1 MQPKLWVITG
11 ANGHF
16 ANTLIRRLINEG
28 ENVVAFVLPN
38 DRCKALADLDVRIVE
53 GDIKNLRD
61 VNRLLDS
68 CMQSPE
74 EICVVHA
81 AGIVSIDFK
90 EKVRIHEVNVVG
102 TRNIAQVCKERKI
115 GRFVYISSVHA
126 FCEPSSDEIIDER
139 SMIDPN
145 AVEGLYAKSK
155 AEATLEIREMIR
167 EGLNATIIFP
177 SGMIGPYDYGCGHMT
192 QLVLDYAAGRLRVCV
207 NGGYDFADVRDVA
220 NGVVDIVHQ
229 CPSGEAYILSGE
241 YISVIQ
247 ILRVLETVFPK
258 YPVVA
263 QVPLKVAKAVAPMAE
278 IYYRLRRQKP
288 LYTRYSLYTLT
299 SNASFSHEKA
309 TSAIG
314 YQPRKANES
323 LIDMAHWL
331 IEQNRV
337 KKGS

>member
-16 ANTLIRRLINEG
+16 ANTLIRQLVNEG

-38 DRCKALADLDVRIVE
+38 DRCKALKDLDVRIVE
-53 GDIKNLRD
+53 GDIKNRQD

-68 CMQSPE
+68 CPLSPE

-90 EKVRIHEVNVVG
+90 EKERIHEVNVLG
-102 TRNIAQVCKERKI
+102 TRNISQICKDRKI

-126 FCEPSSDEIIDER
+126 FCEPSSNEIIDE
-139 SMIDPN
+139 SSDIDSKI
-145 AVEGLYAKSK
+145 VEGLYAKSK
-155 AEATLEIREMIR
+155 AEATLEVREMIR
-167 EGLNATIIFP
+167 EGLHGTIVFP

-207 NGGYDFADVRDVA
+207 DGGYDFADVRDVA
-220 NGVVDIVHQ
+220 NGVIDIVRH
-229 CPSGEAYILSGE
+229 CPPGEAYILSGE
-241 YISVIQ
+241 YISVKQ
-247 ILRVLETVFPK
+247 ILTVLETVFPK
-258 YPVVA
+258 YPVYA
-263 QVPLKVAKAVAPMAE
+263 QVPLKLAKAVAPLAE
-278 IYYRLRRQKP
+278 IYYRIRRQKP

-299 SNASFSHEKA
+299 SNASFSHAKA
-309 TSAIG
+309 TASIG
-314 YQPRKANES
+314 YQPRKASES
-323 LIDMAHWL
+323 LIDMAQWL